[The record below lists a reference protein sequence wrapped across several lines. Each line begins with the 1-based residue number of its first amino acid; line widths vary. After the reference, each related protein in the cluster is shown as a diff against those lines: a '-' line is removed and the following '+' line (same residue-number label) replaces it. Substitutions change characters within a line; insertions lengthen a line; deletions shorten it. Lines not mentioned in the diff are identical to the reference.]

1 MRFDDSLLTGMWLGI
16 TVGLW
21 YSGALTMF
29 MPFFVLLTVVY
40 LIRYIHSH

>member
-21 YSGALTMF
+21 YSGALMTF

-40 LIRYIHSH
+40 LVRYIHSH